1 MFNGKAV
8 ITVMARPVRQKSVET
23 EKPRIQSTG
32 TQRVMSNY
40 MYDSMVVSNINKKQR
55 AERAAKKKEDEKSA
69 E

>member
-1 MFNGKAV
+1 
-8 ITVMARPVRQKSVET
+8 VRQKSVET